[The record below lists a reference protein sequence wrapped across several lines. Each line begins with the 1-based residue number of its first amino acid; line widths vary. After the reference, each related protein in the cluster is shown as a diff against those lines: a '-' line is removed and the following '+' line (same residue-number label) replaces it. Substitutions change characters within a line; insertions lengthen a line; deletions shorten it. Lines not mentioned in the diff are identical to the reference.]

1 MLCEI
6 CKIREANIIYTEV
19 IGGEKTENHYCAQ
32 CAKELDFGP
41 YSAIFD
47 TDFPLGRFLSG
58 LMGIAASDDSD
69 EESSPQIVCP
79 TCGTTYQEFIDNSL
93 FGCQDCYGVFDLLIT
108 DRIKQLQGSDTHKGK
123 RPAGFSKIM
132 PASSPAVSGEDEM
145 EVLNVEDQ
153 ADVLQARLQDALK
166 KEDYE
171 TAALCRDEIRRLR
184 GEGHQA

>member
-19 IGGEKTENHYCAQ
+19 IGGVRTEHHYCAQ

-47 TDFPLGRFLSG
+47 TGFPLGRFLSG
-58 LMGIAASDDSD
+58 LMGISGSEDAG
-69 EESSPQIVCP
+69 EESAPQIVCP

-108 DRIKQLQGSDTHKGK
+108 DRIKQLQGSDSHKGK
-123 RPAGFSKIM
+123 KPARFSKII
-132 PASSPAVSGEDEM
+132 PASSSIVTGAEPADDTERE
-145 EVLNVEDQ
+145 EQINVF
-153 ADVLQARLQDALK
+153 QARLDEALK

-171 TAALCRDEIRRLR
+171 SAAQCRDEIRRLR
-184 GEGHQA
+184 GEVTGP